1 LDARSALKEEVAMR
15 RVAVESGRVGECVG
29 LMARAADRPVVE
41 GALDRCLEDV
51 EVLRRQERITPEQRE
66 ALRLILLGIGLLA
79 A

>member
-1 LDARSALKEEVAMR
+1 MAH
-15 RVAVESGRVGECVG
+15 VAVGSGRVVDCVG
-29 LMARAADRPVVE
+29 RMARIAARPVEE

-51 EVLRRQERITPEQRE
+51 DALRRQERITPEQRE

>member
-1 LDARSALKEEVAMR
+1 MT
-15 RVAVESGRVGECVG
+15 RVAVESGRVVECVG
-29 LMARAADRPVVE
+29 RMARFAARPVVE

-51 EVLRRQERITPEQRE
+51 DALRRQERITPEQRE